1 MRSVALFLT
10 ALSILGAAL
19 IAPTVAN
26 ALVVTADFSA
36 PPLVAGRM
44 WMASYTTNHV
54 TAEAYYLNGTS
65 YVNRDA
71 AGALNTFLMV
81 RNTVGDRG
89 FGVCS
94 PSELANSACNPHG
107 TYTGGGGD
115 INELGNRQGA
125 VELIRL
131 TIEDGWDW
139 KTVYVSSLDSSEKGE
154 LRWSNS
160 DLLTQTSISTAPLVV
175 PAFMAGGSS
184 VEFAF
189 SVTGAAAGA
198 KYLYLIPGPTGTD
211 NDYLVWKAD
220 VERVPEPGTLLL
232 LGSALS
238 GIVAGG
244 LRRVARG

>member
-1 MRSVALFLT
+1 MRSVAIFLS
-10 ALSILGAAL
+10 AMSIWGAVL
-19 IAPTVAN
+19 VAPPVAN
-26 ALVVTADFSA
+26 ALMVTADFSA

-44 WMASYTTNHV
+44 WVASYTTNHV

-94 PSELANSACNPHG
+94 ASELGNSACNPPG
-107 TYTGGGGD
+107 TYTGGGGE

-131 TIEDGWDW
+131 KIDDGWDW

-160 DLLTQTSISTAPLVV
+160 DVLTQTSVSTAALVV
-175 PAFMAGGSS
+175 PAFMAGGAS

-189 SVTGAAAGA
+189 PVTGAAAGA
-198 KYLYLIPGPTGTD
+198 KYLYFIPGPAGTD

-232 LGSALS
+232 LGSALG
-238 GIVAGG
+238 GIVAAN
-244 LRRVARG
+244 LRRPR